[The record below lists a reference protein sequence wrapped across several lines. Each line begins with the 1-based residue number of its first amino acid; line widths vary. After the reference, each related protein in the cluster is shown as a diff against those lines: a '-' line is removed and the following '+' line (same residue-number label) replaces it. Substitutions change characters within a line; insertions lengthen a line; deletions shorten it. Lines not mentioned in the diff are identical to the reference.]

1 MKKLIAYIRSEE
13 FLARFKGERLGS
25 HNYTDGMDF
34 ADSIALIVIC
44 ALLMFVVIYA

>member
-34 ADSIALIVIC
+34 ADSIAGIAIF
-44 ALLMFVVIYA
+44 AFLMFFVSYA